1 MEYNKDSKLT
11 QVPEDAITN
20 NHRPPG
26 ATFIDFENLSSFLED
41 KLSYPHYPA
50 DYILEILKNLPRH
63 LRKVD
68 NVQTAISTAY
78 ADFDALSDNE
88 HNLQQALY
96 MQGVEAR
103 YVPNAARSNA
113 TSVQLCIDA
122 MEVLFHRSDINT
134 FVIVTGDRDYLPLIQ
149 HLHRYGRTVYLV
161 AFDEGLSTD
170 LLENASEGAHFGAR
184 QFLSGE
190 SRRHLLAELRSENV
204 GFNPLKE
211 LPHEINYKT
220 LEIIEKH
227 FGQYDE
233 IYLTPLLRKLSEKMS
248 DGEDHD
254 PKSII
259 GDLEETGAVRLEKR
273 RGDPHDYT
281 VLIVN
286 PRHPDIVA
294 VREKYRDEGS
304 MYTPDEVSYD
314 MVDYYDVEDEDG
326 SDD

>member
-26 ATFIDFENLSSFLED
+26 ATFVDYDNLCSFLED
-41 KLSYPHYPA
+41 KLSYPHYPG
-50 DYILEILKNLPRH
+50 DYILEILKNLPQH

-68 NVQTAISTAY
+68 NIQTAISTAY
-78 ADFDALSDNE
+78 ADFNALSDNE
-88 HNLQQALY
+88 HNIQQALY

-103 YVPNAARSNA
+103 YVPGAAKSNA

-170 LLENASEGAHFGAR
+170 LLEDTTEGAHFSAR

-211 LPHEINYKT
+211 LPHEINRKT
-220 LEIIEKH
+220 LEIIEEF

-233 IYLTPLLRKLSEKMS
+233 IYLTPLLRKLSEKMPDS
-248 DGEDHD
+248 EEHD

-273 RGDPHDYT
+273 RGEPHDYT

-286 PRHPDIVA
+286 PRHPDVVS
-294 VREKYRDEGS
+294 VREKYREDGS
-304 MYTPDEVSYD
+304 IYTPEEVSYD
-314 MVDYYDVEDEDG
+314 MVDYYDVEDEPDAEE
-326 SDD
+326 